1 MAMAKRPAKRI
12 APKTLEKM
20 RAARVEKE
28 KEQKDLTW
36 LKTKEDRI
44 KQIERQR
51 EHLLNQPK
59 ATNTYKDALLL
70 EYRTKA
76 RTEATKQARENDTIT
91 NTLKTKEGIIIDK
104 KKHNELLKRNEVA
117 LNNARLAKERAEISK
132 FLNSQE
138 RLINGKNMTSLS
150 EAHDKIK
157 VYLMKKYNSKKID
170 YNKLKEI
177 LEIIDYSIKSGI
189 RQHNILIS
197 RKNPE
202 YIEQHSRIISRC
214 LLSFMKTQNRVALKE
229 NLNLISSSI
238 TKNERN
244 MGQALYELDKVIR

>member
-59 ATNTYKDALLL
+59 ATNTYKDSLLL

-76 RTEATKQARENDTIT
+76 RTEATKKARENDTIT

-177 LEIIDYSIKSGI
+177 LEVIDYSIKSGI

-197 RKNPE
+197 KKNPE

-214 LLSFMKTQNRVALKE
+214 LLSFMKTQNRVALG
-229 NLNLISSSI
+229 L
-238 TKNERN
+238 
-244 MGQALYELDKVIR
+244 